1 MWKRFTTPPHRINT
15 LNFNVK
21 CLLHVRNT
29 FHNVVPQLHF
39 RHTHVRYIRSWP
51 RLWVSLES
59 PCKNRCLFTTKYS
72 VWPTES
78 QNRYPSE
85 LDRYTYVLI
94 VHISLYG
101 QAYPIYELPVSIH
114 AYVLNA
120 AAPSPRSSDSK
131 ASQKSLIVRA
141 WGFLISVEFYAI

>member
-1 MWKRFTTPPHRINT
+1 MR
-15 LNFNVK
+15 
-21 CLLHVRNT
+21 
-29 FHNVVPQLHF
+29 
-39 RHTHVRYIRSWP
+39 
-51 RLWVSLES
+51 
-59 PCKNRCLFTTKYS
+59 TK
-72 VWPTES
+72 
-78 QNRYPSE
+78 

-101 QAYPIYELPVSIH
+101 QAYPFCGYELPVSIH

-120 AAPSPRSSDSK
+120 IAPSPRSSDSK